1 MIAAA
6 LLLAAAPAVASPGV
20 TSFGRDIVISQ
31 PVAGRVVAVF
41 SDVRIDAPVSGDVI
55 VWGGDVSFGPSGEV
69 LSNLSVFGGDVVGA
83 NGPVPVRG
91 TVSTPGTLLRFY
103 LDEMQ
108 RAPWQTGERPGTLT
122 GLRLVVLAFWL
133 AVGLL
138 LLYMFGSPFA
148 RAAASAESNWTA
160 AMLAGVLGV
169 LALFITAAAALAI
182 LPSAI
187 SVPVVLLVAFLG
199 VAAKVFGMAAL
210 FLLLGQKIMRRFAPA
225 RRPSDLAIGFSLLG
239 AISLI
244 PLVGG
249 VVWSAA
255 SVVAVGIALT
265 SRFGTP
271 RYRVPFA

>member
-6 LLLAAAPAVASPGV
+6 LLLAAAPAVASSGV

-31 PVAGRVVAVF
+31 PVAGRVVAVL

-69 LSNLSVFGGDVVGA
+69 RSNLSVFGGDVARASGRL
-83 NGPVPVRG
+83 PVRG

-108 RAPWQTGERPGTLT
+108 RAPWQTGERPATLT
-122 GLRLVVLAFWL
+122 GLRLIVLAVWL
-133 AVGLL
+133 ALGLL

-169 LALFITAAAALAI
+169 LALFVTAAAALAI
-182 LPSAI
+182 LPAAI
-187 SVPVVLLVAFLG
+187 SVPVVLLVALLG

-225 RRPSDLAIGFSLLG
+225 RRPSDLAIGFLLLG
-239 AISLI
+239 AISLV

-271 RYRVPFA
+271 KYRVPFA